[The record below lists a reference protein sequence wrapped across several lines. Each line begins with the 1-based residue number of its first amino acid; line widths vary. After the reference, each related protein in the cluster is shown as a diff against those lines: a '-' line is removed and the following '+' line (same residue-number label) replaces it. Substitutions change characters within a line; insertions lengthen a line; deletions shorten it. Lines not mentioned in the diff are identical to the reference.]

1 MSQQTCCSSSHEHAK
16 PPTDTHIVRASIHP
30 AIGVARVG
38 NSQLEYF
45 IGPQVIEPAPMP
57 VGFYRDSEGA
67 IKRQAAEFRIY
78 GYNQAGKLVKEIT
91 SDCAEIRWSVHVA
104 NQKPAWF
111 QWEIALDIPEAAS
124 TEVPLRNS
132 TLQGSQARKELVID
146 GGLRSIS
153 GDNASGEDYQFDGFF
168 MGVPVNLGELR
179 TDEKGRLL
187 FLGGHGTS
195 ASPNG
200 SPIFD
205 SSDPNGFI
213 NANGWYDD
221 TSDGPVMAEVCIN
234 GEEIQVE
241 SAWVITAPPD
251 YAPQVKAIR
260 TLYDLLFD
268 LYVRQSWLAAPTNIS
283 FSRDV
288 YPILKRL
295 TGLQWVNQG
304 FAVQF
309 GHGGNNDF
317 EDEGFI
323 SKLAWKP
330 AAGEYDLYAELRLQ
344 VLNSFRNPSNADS
357 NPMPW
362 PWIYGDAMEVK
373 GGVSPRQNSTITDTQ
388 NKVLQ
393 TWAHGNFAD
402 DWGKLPPL
410 PSSIDEVPLPEQ
422 PASLDR
428 AALDFCLADAFHP
441 GCETTWPMRHLTLYR
456 QPFRIRQRPADQPEP
471 DYGETLDQKNA
482 LSATGPLHNQG
493 PGDITRWMGLPWQ
506 GDTAYCRSGYNTDYD
521 PFLPT
526 FWPARVPNQVLTE
539 QDYAV
544 VVNSAEP
551 RETRLQAYAQRTSW
565 NQPLHGSAAQQMEQ
579 MVRVFGSMGLLEL
592 REGVKGDPAFPEMML
607 VASYGPNVALDDK
620 AESAALAGLTAAK
633 PTGAH
638 SPRAANFTSPSEAAQ
653 APVPV
658 RHRPK

>member
-1 MSQQTCCSSSHEHAK
+1 MTQHTCCSS
-16 PPTDTHIVRASIHP
+16 PTDTRIVRASIHP

-38 NSQLEYF
+38 NSPGEYF

-57 VGFYRDSEGA
+57 IGFYRDKHGA

-91 SDCAEIRWSVHVA
+91 AECADIRWSVHVA
-104 NQKPAWF
+104 NHKAAWY
-111 QWEIALDIPEAAS
+111 QWEIALDIPEAAT
-124 TEVPLRNS
+124 TEVPLRNPNV
-132 TLQGSQARKELVID
+132 QGPEARKGLAID

-153 GDNASGEDYQFDGFF
+153 GKNACGEAYQCSGAF

-179 TDEKGRLL
+179 TDDRGRLL
-187 FLGGHGTS
+187 FLGGHGVS
-195 ASPNG
+195 DSPDG

-234 GEEIQVE
+234 GEEIPVE
-241 SAWVITAPPD
+241 PAWVITAPPD

-260 TLYDLLFD
+260 TLYDLLYD
-268 LYVRQSWLAAPTNIS
+268 LYVRQDWLAGPVQIS

-317 EDEGFI
+317 EDANFI
-323 SKLAWKP
+323 DKLASKP
-330 AAGEYDLYAELRLQ
+330 TLGEYDLYAELRLQ
-344 VLNSFRNPSNADS
+344 VLNSFRNPSNADG
-357 NPMPW
+357 NPLPW
-362 PWIYGDAMEVK
+362 PWIYGDAVEIK
-373 GGVSPRQNSTITDTQ
+373 GSASPRQNSAITSTQ
-388 NKVLQ
+388 YKMLQ
-393 TWAHGNFAD
+393 RWAHGDFAD

-410 PSSIDEVPLPEQ
+410 PTSIDEVPLNDQ
-422 PASLDR
+422 PATLDR
-428 AALDFCLADAFHP
+428 AALEFCLADAFHP
-441 GCETTWPMRHLTLYR
+441 GCETTWPMRHLTVYR
-456 QPFRIRQRPADQPEP
+456 QPFRIRQRPANQPEP
-471 DYGETLDQKNA
+471 DYGETLDQKKA
-482 LSATGPLHNQG
+482 LSLSGPLHNQG

-506 GDTAYCRSGYNTDYD
+506 GDTAYCRSGYNADYD

-539 QDYAV
+539 KDYAV
-544 VVNSAEP
+544 VVNPDEP
-551 RETRLQAYAQRTSW
+551 REKRLQAYAQRTSW
-565 NQPLHGSAAQQMEQ
+565 NKPLHGSVAQQMEQ
-579 MVRVFGSMGLLEL
+579 MVRIFGSMGLLEL
-592 REGVKGDPAFPEMML
+592 RQGVYGDPAFPETML
-607 VASYGPNVALDDK
+607 VATFGPDSASLDQ
-620 AESAALAGLTAAK
+620 AESGAQEASATAK
-633 PTGAH
+633 PSGVR
-638 SPRAANFTSPSEAAQ
+638 SPRSANFASSAEASL

-658 RHRPK
+658 RHRPKSL